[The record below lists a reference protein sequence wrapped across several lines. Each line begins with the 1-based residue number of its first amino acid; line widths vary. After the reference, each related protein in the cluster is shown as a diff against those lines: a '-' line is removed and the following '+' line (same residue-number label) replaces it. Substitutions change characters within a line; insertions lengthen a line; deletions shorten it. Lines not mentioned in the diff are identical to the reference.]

1 MKRERGSER
10 ERERGS
16 PVEGGSR
23 VFRFGI
29 DLTGWRR
36 RRLLET
42 PRIKCTGTAW
52 WLVPADVVPRGKS
65 RLLESRTPPSAY
77 ARSVVLAPRRR
88 SGCLRESPIG
98 PMTVAVRSSE
108 CSLSEKRESELL
120 RAGSP
125 ARMSAP
131 CDTER
136 RGWARPRASMTTTD
150 DNAENIFYE
159 DLQDVK
165 RRSGIVHLILE
176 HACTGQD
183 DSSPPQ
189 GSARGDQATAQR
201 SVRAVSVRLPVDCC
215 APAFLLRADAPP
227 LAALCQHE
235 PIRLP
240 AQDVIA
246 FTGMLRS
253 SPGVE
258 HVAIANEPYSDIL
271 IKVAKSF
278 AKHPGA
284 FTGQLFIEAKDF
296 DAESFGYAAYDE
308 APHFLLVDTARLVV
322 KVEVLGF

>member
-1 MKRERGSER
+1 MHGHGVVACPSRRRAAREVAATRVAHTSKRVCPLRRARSEEEVWLLERVTDWPDDRGSALQRMLAQREARERV
-10 ERERGS
+10 
-16 PVEGGSR
+16 VEGRVACSHERALRHRAAWMGSTTGFHDDR
-23 VFRFGI
+23 RFA
-29 DLTGWRR
+29 RR
-36 RRLLET
+36 ET
-42 PRIKCTGTAW
+42 
-52 WLVPADVVPRGKS
+52 S
-65 RLLESRTPPSAY
+65 
-77 ARSVVLAPRRR
+77 
-88 SGCLRESPIG
+88 LR
-98 PMTVAVRSSE
+98 
-108 CSLSEKRESELL
+108 
-120 RAGSP
+120 
-125 ARMSAP
+125 
-131 CDTER
+131 
-136 RGWARPRASMTTTD
+136 
-150 DNAENIFYE
+150 
-159 DLQDVK
+159 
-165 RRSGIVHLILE
+165 IVHLILE

-215 APAFLLRADAPP
+215 APPFLLRADAPP

-258 HVAIANEPYSDIL
+258 HVAIATEPYSDIL

-284 FTGQLFIEAKDF
+284 FRGQLFIEAKDF